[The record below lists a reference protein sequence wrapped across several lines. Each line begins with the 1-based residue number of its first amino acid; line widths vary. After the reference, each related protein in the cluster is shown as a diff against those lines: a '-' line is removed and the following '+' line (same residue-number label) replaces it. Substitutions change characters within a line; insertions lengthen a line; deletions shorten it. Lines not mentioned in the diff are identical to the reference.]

1 MKIQEQTRPDL
12 ARLAE
17 LIGDIDV
24 AMLATNSRTGDLES
38 RPMTPI
44 EMDAGG
50 GLWFF
55 TRRDSPIFDCTGPVN
70 LAFVDPVRSVY
81 VSVCGSAAQID
92 DRARLR
98 ELWTP
103 LARPWFP
110 DGPDAPDLALL
121 RVLPTTAD
129 IWDAPH
135 SKMLRVLALAAS
147 VAAGQPVGLGGHER
161 LEPQAPGAPLRP
173 AGAV

>member
-12 ARLAE
+12 ARLGE
-17 LIGDIDV
+17 IVKDV
-24 AMLATNSRTGDLES
+24 GVVMLAANLRTGDLES

-44 EMDAGG
+44 EMDAHGAF
-50 GLWFF
+50 WFF
-55 TRRDSPIFDCTGPVN
+55 TRRDSSIYDGNGPVN
-70 LAFVDPVRSVY
+70 LAFVDHERSLY

-110 DGPDAPDLALL
+110 DGPDAPDLTLL
-121 RVLPTTAD
+121 RVVPNTAD
-129 IWDAPH
+129 IWDAPN

-147 VAAGQPVGLGGHER
+147 VAAGHPIGLGGHEH
-161 LEPQAPGAPLRP
+161 LVPGAPGAGMRP
-173 AGAV
+173 AGAT

>member
-1 MKIQEQTRPDL
+1 MKIRNQNRPDL

-17 LIGDIDV
+17 LIADIDV
-24 AMLATNSRTGDLES
+24 AMLATNSRAGELAS

-44 EMDAGG
+44 EMDEGG
-50 GLWFF
+50 ALWFF
-55 TRRDSPIFDCTGPVN
+55 ARRDAEVFDGTGPVN
-70 LAFVDPVRSVY
+70 LAFVDPARSVY
-81 VSVCGSAAQID
+81 VSVCGTAAQVD
-92 DRARLR
+92 DRARVR

-135 SKMLRVLALAAS
+135 SKVLRVLALAAS

-161 LEPQAPGAPLRP
+161 LDPRAPAALLRP
-173 AGAV
+173 TGVA

>member
-1 MKIQEQTRPDL
+1 MKVRTQSRPDL
-12 ARLAE
+12 ARLGE
-17 LIGDIDV
+17 MVGDIDIV
-24 AMLATNSRTGDLES
+24 MFSNNTRTGDLES

-44 EMDAGG
+44 EMDEGG
-50 GLWFF
+50 GIWFF
-55 TRRDSPIFDCTGPVN
+55 ARRNSPVFDGTGPVN
-70 LAFVDPVRSVY
+70 IAFVDHARSIY
-81 VSVCGSAAQID
+81 VSVMGTAAMVD
-92 DRARLR
+92 DRARVR

-121 RVLPTTAD
+121 RVLPNTAD

-135 SKMLRVLALAAS
+135 SKVLRVLALAAS
-147 VAAGQPVGLGGHER
+147 VAAGQPIGLGGHER

-173 AGAV
+173 AGAT

>member
-1 MKIQEQTRPDL
+1 MKIQTQHRPDL
-12 ARLAE
+12 AHLAE
-17 LIGDIDV
+17 MISGIDV
-24 AMLATNSRTGDLES
+24 VMLANTLRTGDLES

-44 EMDAGG
+44 EMDEGG
-50 GLWFF
+50 GIWFF
-55 TRRDSPIFDCTGPVN
+55 SRRDAPVFDGTGPVN
-70 LAFVDPVRSVY
+70 LAFVDHARSIY
-81 VSVCGSAAQID
+81 VSVCGTAAQVD
-92 DRARLR
+92 DRARIR

-110 DGPDAPDLALL
+110 DGPDAPDLTLL

-147 VAAGQPVGLGGHER
+147 VAAGQPVGLGDHER
-161 LEPQAPGAPLRP
+161 LEPRAGGVPLRP
-173 AGAV
+173 AGAA